1 MNLQNLEQSSFRQ
14 NFVRQNDATEEED
27 TANNEAELGD
37 DEIRCIPKV
46 MQVSDRNCLQCFFSD
61 FEMKCRFYYN

>member
-1 MNLQNLEQSSFRQ
+1 MNLQALDQSSFRH

-46 MQVSDRNCLQCFFSD
+46 MQVSDRNYLQCLVF
-61 FEMKCRFYYN
+61 

>member
-1 MNLQNLEQSSFRQ
+1 MNLQALDQSSFRQ

-46 MQVSDRNCLQCFFSD
+46 MQVSDRNYLQCLVF
-61 FEMKCRFYYN
+61 